1 MTQHM
6 PDLVCKDCQ
15 TESIFTNGDTDCC
28 AECGG
33 MDYHDIAGMSEFEI
47 EQLTEAK
54 RNPNQPLVNLFESW
68 NQIHSK

>member
-6 PDLVCKDCQ
+6 PDLICAVCE

-33 MDYHDIAGMSEFEI
+33 MDYIDI
-47 EQLTEAK
+47 TEETETE
-54 RNPNQPLVNLFESW
+54 NTND
-68 NQIHSK
+68 